1 MDRQASYIELVEKA
15 RQGDKQSLNQLAA
28 MARERLRVYVYR
40 LTQNDDLT
48 QEIVQESLL
57 EMCRVLGKLKQTER
71 FWSWLYGIA
80 TNKLHRHYRKE
91 KALRNAAASEERRL
105 EPKRERQGGL
115 ENLVS
120 QELKQIVSKAMQ
132 KLRTRHKAVLVMR
145 CYDGMSYAEI
155 ADSMGCTEF
164 STRMLFVRAKRSLQ
178 KELSRNGF
186 GKGSLLAA
194 LVVFGKITAPSE
206 AAAAQLTVPIAA
218 TKVGMLASLAS
229 LATTKTAIV
238 SITAAGALA
247 VGTVA
252 TTSQMG
258 HNPENQAV
266 RSGGSIQFVS
276 SLGAPTQEAAG
287 RYRYYFPEGPEGPV
301 MLRAELGDSIGGS
314 AQQFLQ
320 NNLANYA
327 HQGNSV
333 SINNYRI
340 WSTDL
345 SVMRLPTD
353 SRTLTNFLTR
363 IEGKASKTERVS
375 ASGRGLLVTVERTGE
390 DEPDAQKAQPSTVRH
405 RNVLQEDYFQ
415 SDWPTRAKIVDNR
428 DTMHTRGWTFLRI
441 RGQVGGQNIQG
452 TGRIPFVYGASQ
464 QHRPWLRLKI
474 GGAATLVDSKAG
486 AIVFDADGTTTARYP
501 QGSFFQGLSR
511 PWMGLHTMDLVRR
524 DAAARRISF
533 ETEVMNNG
541 RDIQVTVLADRITL
555 VYTIDLEAD
564 LVRTVELRR
573 GNTPVGQLEF
583 EYLQELDGNLDEFRE
598 PSGLNNRSTLRKSQ
612 GLLWLAELADGTFT
626 Q

>member
-15 RQGDKQSLNQLAA
+15 RQGDRQSLNQLAA
-28 MARERLRVYVYR
+28 MARGRLRVYVYR

-80 TNKLHRHYRKE
+80 TNKLHRHYRTE

-115 ENLVS
+115 ENLVG

-252 TTSQMG
+252 TTSQIG
-258 HNPENQAV
+258 HNPENQAI
-266 RSGGSIQFVS
+266 RPGGSTQIVN
-276 SLGAPTQEAAG
+276 SLGTPTEAAG
-287 RYRYYFPEGPEGPV
+287 RYRYYFPEGPDGPV
-301 MLRAELGDSIGGS
+301 MLRTELRDSTGGS

-320 NNLANYA
+320 NDLANYA

-340 WSTDL
+340 WSADL

-363 IEGKASKTERVS
+363 IEGKASKTHRIS
-375 ASGRGLLVTVERTGE
+375 AAGKGLLVTVERTGE
-390 DEPDAQKAQPSTVRH
+390 DEPDAQKARPSTVRH
-405 RNVLQEDYFQ
+405 RNVLEEDYFQ
-415 SDWPTRAKIVDNR
+415 SDWPTSAKIVDNR
-428 DTMHTRGWTFLRI
+428 DAMHTRGWTFLRV

-452 TGRIPFVYGASQ
+452 TGRIPFVYGASR
-464 QHRPWLRLKI
+464 QHHPWLRLKI
-474 GGAATLVDSKAG
+474 GDAATLVDSPAG
-486 AIVFDADGTTTARYP
+486 AIVLNADGATTARYP

-533 ETEVMNNG
+533 ETQVMNNG
-541 RDIQVTVLADRITL
+541 RDIQVTVLTDRITL

-583 EYLQELDGNLDEFRE
+583 EYLQTLDGNLDEFQA
-598 PSGLNNRSTLRKSQ
+598 PTGLDSRSSLRKGQ
-612 GLLWLAELADGTFT
+612 GLLWLAQLADGTFT